1 MSKFTRRI
9 DTSRLTS
16 ATVDEHHWFREL
28 LLRWRPSGV
37 PSERT
42 AAGKFASLRLAVR
55 DGYLS
60 FYCAGNQIAKV
71 GCTNRL
77 FYEETH
83 HKYINMPKRRSSDNI
98 RLSSPTALLARET
111 LTNRIHGAFFRQGG
125 EKDFVDEIVGCNPA
139 VFDLELAL
147 SYLLSGNVRP
157 SAYRLDAAS
166 LESHANGWRIALWEA
181 KLAKNK
187 TARAKV
193 VPDTMAQ
200 HATYSAWFAQ
210 HGNAEAFIEGCR
222 ASCRYLVQLH
232 GLAKYAGNTEIAPL
246 HRSIVEIGTN
256 PQAPLTLDA
265 EVRYL
270 IDVRGPK
277 GVSFIANGH
286 DKKLRDNGIHVQVF
300 GNVDKM
306 ILGPRGA

>member
-71 GCTNRL
+71 GCTYRS

-83 HKYINMPKRRSSDNI
+83 HKYLDLPKQGTNSHI
-98 RLSSPTALLARET
+98 RVSPPTANAAKELLT
-111 LTNRIHGAFFRQGG
+111 KRISGSFYKQGG
-125 EKDFVDEIVGCNPA
+125 EKDFVDEVVGFNPGI
-139 VFDLELAL
+139 FDLELAL
-147 SYLLSGNVRP
+147 SLLLPGKVRP
-157 SAYRLDAAS
+157 SPYRLDAAS
-166 LESHANGWRIALWEA
+166 LEPHGNSWRIALWEA
-181 KLAKNK
+181 KLAKNGG
-187 TARAKV
+187 ARAKE
-193 VPDTMAQ
+193 VPGTMEQ
-200 HATYSAWFAQ
+200 HAIYSAWFAK
-210 HGNAEAFIEGCR
+210 HGNADAFIEGCR
-222 ASCRYLVQLH
+222 ASCSYLVQLH
-232 GLAKYAGNTEIAPL
+232 DLARCAGNTDIAPL
-246 HRSIVEIGTN
+246 HESIVEIGTN
-256 PQAPLTLDA
+256 PQAQLTLDA
-265 EVRYL
+265 DVRYL

-300 GNVDKM
+300 GNGDKM
-306 ILGPRGA
+306 ILGTRGA

>member
-1 MSKFTRRI
+1 MSKFTRRV

-16 ATVDEHHWFREL
+16 TTVDEHHWFREL

-42 AAGKFASLRLAVR
+42 AAAKFASLRLAVR

-71 GCTNRL
+71 GCTYRS

-83 HKYINMPKRRSSDNI
+83 HKYLDLPKQGTNSHI
-98 RLSSPTALLARET
+98 RVSPPIANAAEELLT
-111 LTNRIHGAFFRQGG
+111 KRISGSFYKQGG
-125 EKDFVDEIVGCNPA
+125 EKDFVDEVVGFNPGI
-139 VFDLELAL
+139 FDLELAL
-147 SYLLSGNVRP
+147 SFLLPGKVRP

-166 LESHANGWRIALWEA
+166 LEPDANGWRVALWEA
-181 KLAKNK
+181 KLAENSG
-187 TARAKV
+187 ARALE
-193 VPDTMAQ
+193 VPATMAQ
-200 HATYSAWFAQ
+200 HATYSAWFAE

-232 GLAKYAGNTEIAPL
+232 ELAKYAGNTEIAPL
-246 HRSIVEIGTN
+246 HRSIVEIATN

-265 EVRYL
+265 DVRYL

-300 GNVDKM
+300 GNGDKM
-306 ILGPRGA
+306 ILGTRGA

>member
-16 ATVDEHHWFREL
+16 ATVDEYHWFREL
-28 LLRWRPSGV
+28 LLLWRPSGV

-42 AAGKFASLRLAVR
+42 AAGKFTSLRLAVR

-71 GCTNRL
+71 GCTNRS

-83 HKYINMPKRRSSDNI
+83 YKYLDEFTKGNGDYV
-98 RLSSPTALLARET
+98 RLSPPPASLARGA
-111 LTNRIHGAFFRQGG
+111 LTNRIQASFFRQDG
-125 EKDFVDEIVGCNPA
+125 EKDFVDELVGCNPA

-147 SYLLSGNVRP
+147 SYLLPGKVRP

-166 LESHANGWRIALWEA
+166 LEPDANGWRIALWEA
-181 KLAKNK
+181 KLAENSG
-187 TARAKV
+187 ARALE
-193 VPDTMAQ
+193 VPATMAQ
-200 HATYSAWFAQ
+200 HRTYSAWFAE

-232 GLAKYAGNTEIAPL
+232 ELAKYAGNTEIAPL

-265 EVRYL
+265 DVRYL

-277 GVSFIANGH
+277 GLSFIGNGH

-300 GNVDKM
+300 GNGDKI
-306 ILGPRGA
+306 ILGTRGG